1 MDSAGISKTAFT
13 SEDCNISLLLLYS
26 DVLNGAVAHLV
37 ERQVR
42 NLKVAS
48 SSLVGSNNFY
58 PKSLSIDNSSRYDTT
73 LLVTI
78 ASFGDGKGLFLTLK
92 STTFSLSLRLIYNS
106 LVIIFRILSAR

>member
-1 MDSAGISKTAFT
+1 MRCINPG
-13 SEDCNISLLLLYS
+13 LLLYS
-26 DVLNGAVAHLV
+26 VCYGAVAHLV

-48 SSLVGSNNFY
+48 SSLVGSI
-58 PKSLSIDNSSRYDTT
+58 KVILMILSIDNSSRYDTT

-92 STTFSLSLRLIYNS
+92 STTFGSIQKGVGSRQ
-106 LVIIFRILSAR
+106 R